1 METAFFITDIVI
13 VAALL
18 LSVIYTVG
26 VVWRVEMK
34 LDTSYKFF
42 LASVVFILSAELI
55 DLYAPVGAEQG
66 NALAV
71 KALHALFAL
80 SFLAGILFMR
90 DIVRDLVGE
99 DGSIELSERNRE

>member
-1 METAFFITDIVI
+1 MEMTFFIVDIVI
-13 VAALL
+13 IASLL

-42 LASVVFILSAELI
+42 LAAVVFILSAELI
-55 DLYAPVGAEQG
+55 DLYVPIEVGQG
-66 NALAV
+66 VALAIKV
-71 KALHALFAL
+71 LHALFAF